1 MFSLLSSKISETL
14 FLHFAFSLVRISLKK
29 YQMFEHISSITRIL
43 LISYFSL
50 HIPIL
55 KNTLKYTKQKIVLEE
70 KPKKKKEMRIRG

>member
-1 MFSLLSSKISETL
+1 
-14 FLHFAFSLVRISLKK
+14 
-29 YQMFEHISSITRIL
+29 MFEHISSITRIL